1 MLQFRFDPAMIANIF
16 RPDGKARST
25 AFRLTGEFKS
35 AFPDGPPNG
44 PDGEPVDASNHLA
57 ESSAPFNGIVVSD
70 VDLLHEYLWA
80 RRRNMLGMTFIEPV
94 NSNGNFVTNSVDN
107 LTGSNDLISLRSRQ
121 VQARP
126 FTRKQDLRREADKR
140 FRDRYDEFNTQ
151 LQTTEQKISELQGP
165 SSEGTMN
172 FSAEQEQE
180 LASLLSKRDQ
190 LRKDLRK
197 VRFDLNQDIE
207 SLGAQLQFL
216 NVIALP
222 GMVLLVGAIL
232 LLMRSRSSNARKPV
246 PSSNAS

>member
-1 MLQFRFDPAMIANIF
+1 
-16 RPDGKARST
+16 
-25 AFRLTGEFKS
+25 
-35 AFPDGPPNG
+35 
-44 PDGEPVDASNHLA
+44 
-57 ESSAPFNGIVVSD
+57 
-70 VDLLHEYLWA
+70 
-80 RRRNMLGMTFIEPV
+80 
-94 NSNGNFVTNSVDN
+94 
-107 LTGSNDLISLRSRQ
+107 